1 MAARE
6 RSSRFHGV
14 SWVKKH
20 KRWRAEIKLQRRSM
34 VVGQF
39 ESEAEAARAHDRVA
53 FHYLGNGARLNF
65 PRELSRPA
73 SLETV
78 RAEVR
83 ARQKQSTSSRF
94 VGVSRDPNRKGRPWF
109 AMVTVG
115 RKGLPIGRFRTERE
129 AAIAHDRAALF
140 YRPKR
145 MVLNFPKLTKMLAP
159 ASVDEL
165 ANALLRGVKRKT
177 KSRFLGVVWNGHSW
191 QATISVK
198 DRSVY
203 LGSFEV
209 EEEAARAYDKA
220 ALRHRGKRTKLNFHP
235 ETGKEIVGRVVS

>member
-1 MAARE
+1 MTRARPKT
-6 RSSRFHGV
+6 SRFRGV
-14 SWVKKH
+14 SWSAKH
-20 KRWRAEIKLQRRSM
+20 ECWRAEVSVKRRNL
-34 VVGQF
+34 GIGHF
-39 ESEAEAARAHDRVA
+39 DDESEAARAHDRVA
-53 FHYLGNGARLNF
+53 FHYFRNSARLNF
-65 PRELSRPA
+65 PRELPRPA
-73 SLETV
+73 PLETV

-83 ARQKQSTSSRF
+83 ARTKRSTSSRF
-94 VGVSRDPNRKGRPWF
+94 VGVSRDPTRKERPWF

-145 MVLNFPKLTKMLAP
+145 LVLNFPRLAKKLAP
-159 ASVDEL
+159 VSVDDL
-165 ANALLRGVKRKT
+165 ANELLRTVKKKT

-198 DRSVY
+198 DRNVY

-209 EEEAARAYDKA
+209 EEEAAQAYDRA

-235 ETGKEIVGRVVS
+235 DTGQELVGRV